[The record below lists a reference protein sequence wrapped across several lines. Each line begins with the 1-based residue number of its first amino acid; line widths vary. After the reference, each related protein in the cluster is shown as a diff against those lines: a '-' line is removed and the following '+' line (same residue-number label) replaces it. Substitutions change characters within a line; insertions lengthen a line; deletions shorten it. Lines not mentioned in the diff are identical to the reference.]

1 MGLAFAKGCAFE
13 GPLYVTDQ
21 KEMFSLMQH
30 NIVLN
35 DLGDR
40 VKGAILNWSVL
51 PLLLPASHAGCLCRL
66 VRRRPTAT
74 RRYSDTAAGY
84 TFPGVSLCRERS

>member
-1 MGLAFAKGCAFE
+1 MAFAKGCAFE
-13 GPLYVTDQ
+13 GPLYITDQ

-30 NIVLN
+30 NIMLN
-35 DLGDR
+35 DLGDQ
-40 VKGAILNWSVL
+40 VKRAILNWSVL
-51 PLLLPASHAGCLCRL
+51 TPHPASHAGCLCSAGF
-66 VRRRPTAT
+66 VRPGASTAT